1 MFEELE
7 KPDAADFMEG
17 LEAKIGE
24 AQELYNLVI
33 EKMPAREYTH
43 VEDQDIDESVISS

>member
-1 MFEELE
+1 LFEESK

-17 LEAKIGE
+17 LEAQIGE
-24 AQELYNLVI
+24 AQELYNLVM

-43 VEDQDIDESVISS
+43 VEDLDLDESMISS